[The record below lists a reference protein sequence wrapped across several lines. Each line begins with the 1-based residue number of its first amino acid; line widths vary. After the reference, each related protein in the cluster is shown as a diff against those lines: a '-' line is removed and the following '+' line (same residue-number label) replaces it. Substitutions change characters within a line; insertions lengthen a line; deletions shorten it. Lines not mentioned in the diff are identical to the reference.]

1 MINEVAFDKRENT
14 SASMTSFCLATL
26 KTFENN
32 LTLEALSQ
40 EETLWKFVTTFG
52 TFWSS
57 MIPFL
62 CSYVR
67 QSMDIDGSY
76 M

>member
-14 SASMTSFCLATL
+14 SASTTSFCLATL

-40 EETLWKFVTTFG
+40 EETL
-52 TFWSS
+52 
-57 MIPFL
+57 
-62 CSYVR
+62 
-67 QSMDIDGSY
+67 
-76 M
+76 